1 MMEYKKSLGTHTTIA
16 QLLNEHTSADEFL
29 DELDCEQDFL
39 ICADVDKTN
48 SFIEDLMANRAPSKT
63 VVRLICM
70 QSIAGGGLKQKVLDS
85 YKRDLVQTY
94 GIEVLLA
101 ISNLEKVGLI
111 KVQAGSRTY
120 AVLRKVSY
128 DSPLKVIFCAEIQLQ
143 LVLMPQFTTFRFIS
157 ILRRQ

>member
-16 QLLNEHTSADEFL
+16 QLLNEHTSTDEFL

-39 ICADVDKTN
+39 ICADVDKNN
-48 SFIEDLMANRAPSKT
+48 SFIEDLIANQAPFKT

-85 YKRDLVQTY
+85 YKRDLVQAY

-120 AVLRKVSY
+120 AVLRKVSHF
-128 DSPLKVIFCAEIQLQ
+128 FCRWKSSFAAKLS
-143 LVLMPQFTTFRFIS
+143 FIGFNTAS
-157 ILRRQ
+157 YIIL